1 MRRLITTLAILFVV
15 IVAGMTALVLLVNPN
30 DFRNYMVQQVEQ
42 RSGYQLRLEGDLR
55 WHVWPQLSILAGRMS
70 VTAPGAQQPMVM
82 AENMRLDVHLL
93 PLLSHQLSVK
103 QVMLKNAVIRLTP
116 DSKARQPADAPVG
129 PTDSTPPEPVK
140 GWTFDINN
148 LEVADSLLIW
158 QPPQGEEINFRD
170 LNLSLTQD
178 SRREAT
184 LSLATRVSRDQR
196 ELQLSLDGEMS
207 VADYPQR
214 VNGTVKSLSWQLQGP
229 GLPATGLQGKGS
241 LQAEWLDDSQRFL
254 LQNVALTL
262 GDSQLNGVIR
272 GKLGNAPTID
282 IDMRSPHLDLD
293 ALSGLNAQTT
303 AAPAAPALTANSRP
317 PVIAE
322 PASYL
327 DHPLNSLSAALKL
340 QVDTL
345 RWHGMDMQQVALD
358 AQNQQGKIALNTL
371 SGRVGAGSFS
381 LPGSLNLRQ
390 QSVEVA
396 LRPALQNIALAP
408 LLQAF
413 ALPPTLDGQL
423 TLTGNLSGD
432 GLSVEDFHQRWRGEA
447 EVELASARI
456 IGMNFQQLV
465 QRAVARNSNRV
476 SSGDETGNSNE
487 TRLDKLQA
495 QATLKDGLIALK
507 NLQGGASGFRLG
519 GAGQIDMLRRQ
530 CDINFGVQVTSGWK
544 GDNALIA
551 TLQQTAVPLHIY
563 GGWDNLQYN
572 LQVDQ
577 LLRQKLESEIKSRL
591 DDWSQRNQKT
601 AAPVKQAH

>member
-42 RSGYQLRLEGDLR
+42 RSGYQLRLQGDLR

-70 VTAPGAQQPMVM
+70 VTAPGAQQPIVM

-116 DSKARQPADAPVG
+116 ESKAQQPADAPVG
-129 PTDSTPPEPVK
+129 PTDSTPSEPVK

-158 QPPQGEEINFRD
+158 QQPQGEAINFRD
-170 LNLSLTQD
+170 VNLSLTQD

-184 LSLATRVSRDQR
+184 LSLATRVNRDQR
-196 ELQLSLDGEMS
+196 ELQLALEGEMN

-229 GLPATGLQGKGS
+229 GLPAAGVQGKGS
-241 LQAEWLDDSQRFL
+241 LQAEWLNESQRFS
-254 LQNVALTL
+254 LQNVALAL
-262 GDSQLNGVIR
+262 GDSQLNGAIS
-272 GKLGNAPTID
+272 GKLGNAPAIN

-293 ALSGLNAQTT
+293 ALAGLNVSSSAAPT
-303 AAPAAPALTANSRP
+303 AAPVSNSRP

-322 PASYL
+322 AANDL
-327 DHPLNSLSAALKL
+327 DNPLNSLTAALKM

-345 RWHGMDMQQVALD
+345 RWHGLDMQQVALD
-358 AQNQQGKIALNTL
+358 AQNQYGKIALNQF
-371 SGRVGAGSFS
+371 SGRIGEGTFS
-381 LPGSLNLRQ
+381 LPGTLNLHQ
-390 QSVEVA
+390 PLTGVA
-396 LRPALQNIALAP
+396 LNPVLHNIALAP

-423 TLTGNLSGD
+423 TLTGKLAGD
-432 GLSVEDFHQRWRGEA
+432 GLSVDDFHRRWQGDA
-447 EVELASARI
+447 ELELDAARI

-465 QRAVARNSNRV
+465 QRAVARNSDRV
-476 SSGDETGNSNE
+476 SSGEETGNSNE
-487 TRLDKLQA
+487 TRLEKLQA
-495 QATLKDGLIALK
+495 QASLKEGLIALK
-507 NLQGGASGFRLG
+507 NLRGGASGFRLG
-519 GAGQIDMLRRQ
+519 GAGQIDMLHRQ
-530 CDINFGVQVTSGWK
+530 SDINLGVQVTSGWK
-544 GDNALIA
+544 GDSDLIA
-551 TLQQTAVPLHIY
+551 TLQQTAVPLRIY
-563 GGWDNLQYN
+563 GDWDNLQYH

-577 LLRQKLESEIKSRL
+577 LLRQKLENEIKSRL
-591 DDWSQRNQKT
+591 DEWSQRNQKS
-601 AAPVKQAH
+601 AAPVKAPH

>member
-70 VTAPGAQQPMVM
+70 VTAPGAQQPMVL
-82 AENMRLDVHLL
+82 AENMRLDVHLF

-116 DSKARQPADAPVG
+116 ESEAQQPADAPVG
-129 PTDSTPPEPVK
+129 PTNSTPPEPVK
-140 GWTFDINN
+140 GWTFDISN

-158 QPPQGEEINFRD
+158 RQPQGEEINFRD
-170 LNLSLTQD
+170 LNLSLRQD
-178 SRREAT
+178 SRREAM

-196 ELQLSLDGEMS
+196 ELQLSLDGEMN
-207 VADYPQR
+207 VANYPQR
-214 VNGTVKSLSWQLQGP
+214 VSGTVKSLSWQLQGP
-229 GLPATGLQGKGS
+229 DLPAAGLQGKGS
-241 LQAEWLDDSQRFL
+241 LQAEWLNDSQRFS

-262 GDSQLNGVIR
+262 GDSQLNGAIS
-272 GKLGNAPTID
+272 GKLGNATAVT

-293 ALSGLNAQTT
+293 ALSGLNSQTSASPGASVAT
-303 AAPAAPALTANSRP
+303 AFSRA

-322 PASYL
+322 PTSY
-327 DHPLNSLSAALKL
+327 DHPLNSLNAALKL

-358 AQNQQGKIALNTL
+358 AQNHQGNIALNTL
-371 SGRVGAGSFS
+371 SGRVGEGTFS
-381 LPGSLNLRQ
+381 LPGTLNLHQ
-390 QSVEVA
+390 QSVAVA
-396 LRPALQNIALAP
+396 LRPTLQNIALAP

-423 TLTGNLSGD
+423 TLTGNMSGE
-432 GLSVEDFHQRWRGEA
+432 GLSVVDFHRRWRGEA
-447 EVELASARI
+447 EVALDSARI

-465 QRAVARNSNRV
+465 QRAVARNSDRV
-476 SSGDETGNSNE
+476 SSGDEAGNSNE

-495 QATLKDGLIALK
+495 QATLKDGLITLK

-519 GAGQIDMLRRQ
+519 GAGEIDMLRRQ
-530 CDINFGVQVTSGWK
+530 CDIHFGVQVTSGWK
-544 GDNALIA
+544 GDNDLIA

-572 LQVDQ
+572 LKVDQ
-577 LLRQKLESEIKSRL
+577 LLRQKLESQIKSRL
-591 DDWSQRNQKT
+591 DEWSQRNQKNVT
-601 AAPVKQAH
+601 PEKAPQ

>member
-116 DSKARQPADAPVG
+116 ESKAQRPADAPVG
-129 PTDSTPPEPVK
+129 PTDSTPPEPVR

-158 QPPQGEEINFRD
+158 QQPQGEEINFRD

-196 ELQLSLDGEMS
+196 ELQLALEGDMN

-214 VNGTVKSLSWQLQGP
+214 VNGTVKSLNWQLQGP
-229 GLPATGLQGKGS
+229 GLPTAGLQGTGS
-241 LQAEWLDDSQRFL
+241 LQAEWLDDSQRFSL
-254 LQNVALTL
+254 RNVALTL
-262 GDSQLNGVIR
+262 GNSQLNGAIS
-272 GKLGNAPTID
+272 GKLGNAPAVT

-293 ALSGLNAQTT
+293 ALAGLNAQTIT
-303 AAPAAPALTANSRP
+303 SSAATAPATGSRS

-322 PASYL
+322 PVNYL
-327 DHPLNSLSAALKL
+327 DNPLSSLSAALKL
-340 QVDTL
+340 QVETL

-358 AQNQQGKIALNTL
+358 AQNQQGQIALNKL
-371 SGRVGAGSFS
+371 SGRVGEGSFS
-381 LPGSLNLRQ
+381 LPGTLNLRQ
-390 QSVEVA
+390 QAVEVA
-396 LRPALQNIALAP
+396 LQPVLQNISLAP

-423 TLTGNLSGD
+423 SLTGKLGGE
-432 GLSVEDFHQRWRGEA
+432 GLSVEDFHRRWRGDA
-447 EVELASARI
+447 AVELASARI

-465 QRAVARNSNRV
+465 QRAVARSSDKV

-495 QATLKDGLIALK
+495 QTTLNKGLIALK
-507 NLQGGASGFRLG
+507 NLQGAASGFQLG
-519 GAGQIDMLRRQ
+519 GTGEIDILRRQ
-530 CDINFGVQVTSGWK
+530 CDINFGVQVTRGWK
-544 GDNALIA
+544 GDNALVA

-577 LLRQKLESEIKSRL
+577 LLRQKLEGEIKSRL
-591 DDWSQRNQKT
+591 DQWSQRNQKN
-601 AAPVKQAH
+601 AAPSVAPH

>member
-30 DFRNYMVQQVEQ
+30 DFRQYMVQQVEQ

-70 VTAPGAQQPMVM
+70 VTAPGAQQPMVT

-116 DSKARQPADAPVG
+116 ESKAQQPADAPVG
-129 PTDSTPPEPVK
+129 PTDSTPPAPAR
-140 GWTFDINN
+140 GWTFDIDN

-158 QPPQGEEINFRD
+158 QQPQGEEINFRD
-170 LNLSLTQD
+170 LNLSLSQD

-184 LSLATRVSRDQR
+184 LSLTTRVNRDQR
-196 ELQLSLDGEMS
+196 ELRLALEGDMS

-214 VNGTVKSLSWQLQGP
+214 VNGTVKSLNWQLQGP
-229 GLPATGLQGKGS
+229 GLPASGLQGTGS
-241 LQAEWLDDSQRFL
+241 LQAEWLNDSQRFS
-254 LQNVALTL
+254 LQNMALTL
-262 GDSQLNGVIR
+262 GESQLNGAVS
-272 GKLGNAPTID
+272 GKLGNAPAVTID
-282 IDMRSPHLDLD
+282 MHSPHLDLD
-293 ALSGLNAQTT
+293 ALAGLGAQS
-303 AAPAAPALTANSRP
+303 ADSPAATAKTAHSRS

-322 PASYL
+322 PASTL
-327 DHPLNSLSAALKL
+327 ANPLTSPSAALKL
-340 QVDTL
+340 QVDAL
-345 RWHGMDMQQVALD
+345 RWRGMDMQQVALD
-358 AQNQQGKIALNTL
+358 AQNQQGEMTLNRL
-371 SGRVGAGSFS
+371 SGRVGEGSFS
-381 LPGSLNLRQ
+381 LPGTLDLRQ
-390 QSVEVA
+390 PTIGVA
-396 LRPALQNIALAP
+396 LRPVLQNIALAP

-423 TLTGNLSGD
+423 TLTGKLGGE
-432 GLSVEDFHQRWRGEA
+432 GLSVEDFHRRWRGDA
-447 EVELASARI
+447 AIELASARI

-465 QRAVARNSNRV
+465 QRAVARNSDRV
-476 SSGDETGNSNE
+476 SSADDAGDSNE
-487 TRLDKLQA
+487 TRLEKLQA
-495 QATLKDGLIALK
+495 QATLNNGLIALK
-507 NLQGGASGFRLG
+507 NLQGAASDFRLG
-519 GAGQIDMLRRQ
+519 GAGAIDMLRRQ
-530 CDINFGVQVTSGWK
+530 CDINFGVQVTRGWK

-591 DDWSQRNQKT
+591 DQWSQRNQKS
-601 AAPVKQAH
+601 AAPAARPH

>member
-1 MRRLITTLAILFVV
+1 MRRFITTLAILFVV

-82 AENMRLDVHLL
+82 AENMRLDVHLI

-116 DSKARQPADAPVG
+116 DSKAQQPKDAPVG
-129 PTDSTPPEPVK
+129 PADSTPPEPVR
-140 GWTFDINN
+140 GWRFDIDN

-178 SRREAT
+178 NRREAT
-184 LSLATRVSRDQR
+184 LALATRVSRDQR
-196 ELQLSLDGEMS
+196 ELQLSLNGEMS

-214 VNGTVKSLSWQLQGP
+214 VSGTVKELSWQLQGP
-229 GLPATGLQGKGS
+229 GLPTSGLQGKGS
-241 LQAEWLDDSQRFL
+241 LQAQWLDESQRFS

-262 GDSQLNGVIR
+262 GASQLNGTIS
-272 GKLGNAPTID
+272 GKLGNAPAIA

-293 ALSGLNAQTT
+293 ALAGLNSPSTASSTGAT
-303 AAPAAPALTANSRP
+303 AAVNNRS

-322 PASYL
+322 PVSYSE
-327 DHPLNSLSAALKL
+327 HPLNSLAAVLKM
-340 QVDTL
+340 QVDAL
-345 RWHGMDMQQVALD
+345 RWHGMDMQQVTLD
-358 AQNQQGKIALNTL
+358 AENQQGNVTLNNL
-371 SGRVGAGSFS
+371 SGRIGEGTFS
-381 LPGSLNLRQ
+381 LPGSLNLRPQ
-390 QSVEVA
+390 TVEVA
-396 LRPALQNIALAP
+396 LRPALHNIALAP
-408 LLQAF
+408 LMQAF
-413 ALPPTLDGQL
+413 ALPPSLDGLL
-423 TLTGNLSGD
+423 TLNGKLGGV
-432 GLSVEDFHQRWRGEA
+432 GLSVEDFHRRWQGEA
-447 EVELASARI
+447 DLELASARI

-465 QRAVARNSNRV
+465 QRAVSRNSDRV
-476 SSGDETGNSNE
+476 SSEDEAGNSNE

-495 QATLKDGLIALK
+495 QASLHNGLVALK
-507 NLQGGASGFRLG
+507 NLQGGASGFTLG
-519 GAGQIDMLRRQ
+519 GAGQIDLVRRQ
-530 CDINFGVQVTSGWK
+530 CDINFGVQVTGGWK
-544 GDNALIA
+544 GDNDLIA
-551 TLQQTAVPLHIY
+551 MLRQTAVPLRIY

-577 LLRQKLESEIKSRL
+577 LLRQRLESEVKSRL
-591 DDWSQRNQKT
+591 DNWSQRNQKS
-601 AAPVKQAH
+601 AAPH